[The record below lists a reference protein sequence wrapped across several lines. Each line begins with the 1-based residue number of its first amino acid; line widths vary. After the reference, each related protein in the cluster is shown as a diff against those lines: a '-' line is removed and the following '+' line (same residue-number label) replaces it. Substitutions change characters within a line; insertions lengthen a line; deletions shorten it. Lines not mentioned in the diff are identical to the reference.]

1 MAYARPE
8 VFTGRRGIDANG
20 CRFLLNPTPHGLAS
34 FFSGF
39 EGAAFIRIGDDV
51 SFGAGPNGS
60 IDHSTIA
67 TSFAL
72 HGEELF
78 RGYATIGGDVQIETW
93 TNADRADDLDP
104 AELERIETR
113 WRTAIEDPCLSRLPG
128 GRGLLVF
135 SLNHGQPIIE
145 RSLQVPS

>member
-1 MAYARPE
+1 MATTAHH
-8 VFTGRRGIDANG
+8 VFDGRRGIDANG
-20 CRFLLNPTPHGLAS
+20 CRFLLNPTPRGFAS

-51 SFGAGPNGS
+51 SFGAGANGS

-67 TSFAL
+67 GSFAL
-72 HGEELF
+72 HGDEVF

-93 TNADRADDLDP
+93 THADQADDLDP

-113 WRTAIEDPCLSRLPG
+113 WRSAIEDPCLSRLPG
-128 GRGLLVF
+128 ERRLLVL

-145 RSLQVPS
+145 RSLEVPS